1 LVIVRTPPDVHKY
14 VKLFFRMKLFSRDQ
28 DGPDILDAL
37 ESKLDGERELLLEG
51 EGGDDIY
58 HEWFLTY
65 FLRTSTSGRHYGLE
79 IVDHGDPDVSDEETE
94 GGEVKLAV
102 VLEDPDTADLRRISD
117 LLIAEYESG
126 NGKTIQA
133 FREFGEIMKD

>member
-14 VKLFFRMKLFSRDQ
+14 VMLFFRIKLFSRDQ

-37 ESKLDGERELLLEG
+37 ESKLDRERELLLEG

-58 HEWFLTY
+58 HEWLLTY

-79 IVDHGDPDVSDEETE
+79 IVDHGDPDVSDEE
-94 GGEVKLAV
+94 LAV